1 MTRVLFFLFFLST
14 TAFSQVVDSDS
25 LVNYIKIQGDSI
37 IRSSIDLDKVVL
49 LPKKGFKNSNEIK
62 KYLIL
67 KRKTL
72 KVYSYAVLASNRL
85 TKLNERLA
93 PVKRRRDRKNYTKK
107 IQKFI
112 VNEFYDEL
120 RKFTQTEG
128 QILIKLIHR
137 QTGTTSHKLIK
148 ELRNGWIAFWY
159 NNTARLF
166 NMSLKKEFD
175 PYTVEEDYLIED
187 IIQRALRDKKL
198 EYQELAG
205 FENRSLW
212 FYLKSKINLKS
223 YGEIGC
229 PQWGLFQL
237 AKKDKIKTFFIRRKE
252 KNFWGKKCF
261 LSKKNCILLK
271 KKEIGFYDLIYEN
284 LINGKKKIDLIGIF
298 QYLDHIRRP
307 FNFLKNLNKISNHQA
322 YIVDNY
328 ESFDNTVYIQHFTG
342 WNEKAFK
349 WIAKKFNKKLLNN
362 FKREENDLFLLI

>member
-72 KVYSYAVLASNRL
+72 KVYSYAVLTSNRL

-198 EYQELAG
+198 EYQEP
-205 FENRSLW
+205 NR
-212 FYLKSKINLKS
+212 N
-223 YGEIGC
+223 
-229 PQWGLFQL
+229 
-237 AKKDKIKTFFIRRKE
+237 
-252 KNFWGKKCF
+252 
-261 LSKKNCILLK
+261 
-271 KKEIGFYDLIYEN
+271 YDLFE
-284 LINGKKKIDLIGIF
+284 
-298 QYLDHIRRP
+298 
-307 FNFLKNLNKISNHQA
+307 LNKK
-322 YIVDNY
+322 
-328 ESFDNTVYIQHFTG
+328 
-342 WNEKAFK
+342 WEK
-349 WIAKKFNKKLLNN
+349 
-362 FKREENDLFLLI
+362 

>member
-25 LVNYIKIQGDSI
+25 LVDYIKIQGDSV
-37 IRSSIDLDKVVL
+37 IRSSIGLDKVVL
-49 LPKKGFKNSNEIK
+49 LPKKGFKNSNELQ

-72 KVYSYAVLASNRL
+72 KVYNYAVLASNRL
-85 TKLNERLA
+85 ITLNERLA
-93 PVKRRRDRKNYTKK
+93 PVKRRRDKKNYTKK

-137 QTGTTSHKLIK
+137 QTGTTTYKLIK

-159 NNTARLF
+159 NNTARIF

-198 EYQELAG
+198 EYQDPDVVYDI
-205 FENRSLW
+205 FE
-212 FYLKSKINLKS
+212 
-223 YGEIGC
+223 
-229 PQWGLFQL
+229 
-237 AKKDKIKTFFIRRKE
+237 
-252 KNFWGKKCF
+252 
-261 LSKKNCILLK
+261 
-271 KKEIGFYDLIYEN
+271 
-284 LINGKKKIDLIGIF
+284 
-298 QYLDHIRRP
+298 
-307 FNFLKNLNKISNHQA
+307 LNKK
-322 YIVDNY
+322 
-328 ESFDNTVYIQHFTG
+328 
-342 WNEKAFK
+342 WEK
-349 WIAKKFNKKLLNN
+349 
-362 FKREENDLFLLI
+362 

>member
-72 KVYSYAVLASNRL
+72 KVYSYAVLTSNRL

-159 NNTARLF
+159 NNTP
-166 NMSLKKEFD
+166 D
-175 PYTVEEDYLIED
+175 CLIC
-187 IIQRALRDKKL
+187 L
-198 EYQELAG
+198 
-205 FENRSLW
+205 
-212 FYLKSKINLKS
+212 
-223 YGEIGC
+223 
-229 PQWGLFQL
+229 
-237 AKKDKIKTFFIRRKE
+237 
-252 KNFWGKKCF
+252 
-261 LSKKNCILLK
+261 
-271 KKEIGFYDLIYEN
+271 
-284 LINGKKKIDLIGIF
+284 
-298 QYLDHIRRP
+298 
-307 FNFLKNLNKISNHQA
+307 
-322 YIVDNY
+322 
-328 ESFDNTVYIQHFTG
+328 
-342 WNEKAFK
+342 
-349 WIAKKFNKKLLNN
+349 
-362 FKREENDLFLLI
+362 